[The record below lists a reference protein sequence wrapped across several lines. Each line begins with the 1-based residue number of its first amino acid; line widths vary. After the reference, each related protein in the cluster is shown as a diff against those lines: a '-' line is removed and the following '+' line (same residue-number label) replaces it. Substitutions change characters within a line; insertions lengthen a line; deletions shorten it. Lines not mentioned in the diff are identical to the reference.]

1 MVFVIVS
8 FSRKINFISNA
19 RERCDVLKW
28 HEVDGDPRI
37 NIVEL
42 DAFGAHDFY
51 FACFFYLLPQGNRCN
66 CERGDATE
74 SDDIGNQANRVWP
87 SEVHAE
93 IIVPGAPY
101 FAHFAKDGN
110 LSQLQAVAPRKANFA
125 CLQTP
130 RAKSKSIFGASLL
143 ETAPLAN
150 PRMRTTRL
158 LQGPVSFSVP
168 NE

>member
-87 SEVHAE
+87 SEIHAE
-93 IIVPGAPY
+93 IIVPGAPP
-101 FAHFAKDGN
+101 A
-110 LSQLQAVAPRKANFA
+110 R
-125 CLQTP
+125 
-130 RAKSKSIFGASLL
+130 
-143 ETAPLAN
+143 
-150 PRMRTTRL
+150 
-158 LQGPVSFSVP
+158 FSVMGALP
-168 NE
+168 LQPSDPILNGKEN